1 MTFETWKQQH
11 ATEIDW
17 LSGLVRRLL
26 KLAYEAGF
34 REGITQVKGDKIDPE
49 VPGHEDSYS

>member
-1 MTFETWKQQH
+1 MTFDAWKQQH

-26 KLAYEAGF
+26 KQAYEAGF
-34 REGITQVKGDKIDPE
+34 QEGQSQEKGDMKRE
-49 VPGHEDSYS
+49 ESHEEKA